1 MAMNL
6 PCKVHGCDSVIQSW
20 PKLNPVQQAVLPG
33 VVYQANTLHGHQKC
47 FEIAVDFTVQRVH
60 IFKMSEHG
68 PKRNMG
74 PVGDLF
80 CGGRQAAFVNQRRQR
95 AHNFLRVTTLRL
107 TRPSDT
113 GGSAGRTLERD
124 RSAVVASALPES
136 RGFIGQMNY
145 IAMEFLISS
154 V

>member
-20 PKLNPVQQAVLPG
+20 PKLNAVQQAVLPG
-33 VVYQANTLHGHQKC
+33 AAYQAKTLHGHEKC

-80 CGGRQAAFVNQRRQR
+80 CGGRQAAFVSQRRQR
-95 AHNFLRVTTLRL
+95 AHNFFAGDNAAIDSSVRHRWIRWQNAR
-107 TRPSDT
+107 TRPFC
-113 GGSAGRTLERD
+113 GGRFSA
-124 RSAVVASALPES
+124 A
-136 RGFIGQMNY
+136 
-145 IAMEFLISS
+145 
-154 V
+154 